1 MLSIFSFSEKNRTL
15 HLTWIAF
22 FLSFLVWFSF
32 APFAIAIQADLG
44 LTSEQLK
51 TLAVCNLALTI
62 PARIVIGMVLDRWGA
77 RITFTG
83 VLVFAII
90 PCFMTGLATTFPQLV
105 ISNLTMGIM
114 GAGFVAGV
122 RILADWFPP
131 KEIGMV
137 QGIYGGWGNF
147 GAAAAQLLLPSLGA
161 ATALLSAGS
170 VNWRLS
176 ICLLGILC
184 VVYGLIYWCN
194 IKDTPHGQAF
204 CRPKRTGGLQV
215 TSRKSFW
222 AMTAMD
228 LGMWLS
234 LGLLC
239 LRLYLGAFQILNLS
253 QVVLI
258 GLGILGLYLLQFL
271 KSWEINHELLRSPR
285 SQNNSS
291 SPHRKIYPPTER
303 YEFRQIALLSFTYLT
318 NFGSQIAVISV
329 LPIFFAQTFE
339 LSLVQAGLF
348 AASFPFLNLLSRP
361 SGGVISDQLHS
372 RKWVMTGLTV
382 GIGVGYLL
390 MGRIDT
396 TWSLAAATAATLFCA
411 YFVQAAAGATFSLVP
426 LIKKEITGQIAG
438 SVGAYGNVGGVIF
451 LTIYSFSDPQTLFQV
466 MGLSALV
473 CASLCAFFLKEP
485 RNSFAETLEAGKV
498 EAEELA
504 GADAQK
510 GWPGNRQSL

>member
-1 MLSIFSFSEKNRTL
+1 MSAKNKTL
-15 HLTWIAF
+15 HLTWLAF
-22 FLSFLVWFSF
+22 FLSFFVWFSF
-32 APFAIAIQADLG
+32 APFAITIQSDLG
-44 LTSEQLK
+44 LTSEQIK
-51 TLAVCNLALTI
+51 TLAVCNLSLTI
-62 PARIVIGMVLDRWGA
+62 PARIVIGMILDRWGA

-83 VLVFAII
+83 ILMFAVI
-90 PCFMTGLATTFPQLV
+90 PCFLTGFSTTFLQLV
-105 ISNLTMGIM
+105 ISNLIMGIM

-161 ATALLSAGS
+161 ATALLAEGS

-184 VVYGLIYWCN
+184 AVYGLVYWCN
-194 IKDTPHGQAF
+194 IQNTPNGQTF
-204 CRPKRTGGLQV
+204 CRPKQTGGLQV
-215 TSRKSFW
+215 TSRRSFW

-228 LGMWLS
+228 LGLWLS

-239 LRLYLGAFQILNLS
+239 LRLYLGSSQILTLGE
-253 QVVLI
+253 VMLI
-258 GLGILGLYLLQFL
+258 GLGILGLYLLQLF
-271 KSWEINHELLRSPR
+271 KSWKINRELLTSSRSLI
-285 SQNNSS
+285 NSS
-291 SPHRKIYPPTER
+291 FPYRKVYPATER
-303 YEFRQIALLSFTYLT
+303 YEFRQVALLSFTYLT

-339 LSLVQAGLF
+339 FPLVQAGLF

-361 SGGVISDQLHS
+361 SGGIISDRLHS
-372 RKWVMTGLTV
+372 RKWVMTGLTA

-390 MGRIDT
+390 MAWIDA
-396 TWSLAAATAATLFCA
+396 TWSLAAAAAATLFCA
-411 YFVQAAAGATFSLVP
+411 FFVQAGAGATFSLVP

-438 SVGAYGNVGGVIF
+438 NVGAYGNVGGVIF
-451 LTIYSFSDPQTLFQV
+451 LTIYSFSSSQALFQV
-466 MGLSALV
+466 MGVTALI

-485 RNSFAETLEAGKV
+485 LNSFAGTLETENLETDKL
-498 EAEELA
+498 AEIAKSRELV
-504 GADAQK
+504 
-510 GWPGNRQSL
+510 